1 MALLLGVSSRPVGRE
16 AVNGY
21 CEGLRQRV
29 SGGGEGRGLGFGG
42 GFESGCG
49 GGERGG
55 ERRGVGGFEMAEEEE
70 GVTAEAPAPATVT
83 AAAAAAAA
91 TTAAAATEGHK
102 DASAGIDNMM
112 NALIDKAA
120 LVTKHWK
127 LRPEEAAPPFY
138 LTVRHYSMTKMY
150 ILSISGLLV
159 LVNSKVVYRH
169 TVSRSPGDGSPRP
182 RSSRRRSGGI

>member
-1 MALLLGVSSRPVGRE
+1 VLIGWAVSCTVVCAGR
-16 AVNGY
+16 
-21 CEGLRQRV
+21 
-29 SGGGEGRGLGFGG
+29 
-42 GFESGCG
+42 
-49 GGERGG
+49 
-55 ERRGVGGFEMAEEEE
+55 MAEEEGSVE
-70 GVTAEAPAPATVT
+70 TT
-83 AAAAAAAA
+83 AAAGGAPGTAEVVTTAAAEAAAA
-91 TTAAAATEGHK
+91 TAAAATEGYK

-127 LRPEEAAPPFY
+127 LRPEEADPPFY

-169 TVSRSPGDGSPRP
+169 TVSQSPRDVSP
-182 RSSRRRSGGI
+182 RLARRARHRPLDEPARAFGCI

>member
-1 MALLLGVSSRPVGRE
+1 MCVCVCVQAGT
-16 AVNGY
+16 AA
-21 CEGLRQRV
+21 
-29 SGGGEGRGLGFGG
+29 
-42 GFESGCG
+42 
-49 GGERGG
+49 
-55 ERRGVGGFEMAEEEE
+55 M
-70 GVTAEAPAPATVT
+70 VTETAS
-83 AAAAAAAA
+83 AAAAVAAEK
-91 TTAAAATEGHK
+91 TAESYK

-127 LRPEEAAPPFY
+127 LRPEESDPPFY

-169 TVSRSPGDGSPRP
+169 TVRPHTQARLSGPSNQRPGQDCLPSLPGGGCVCVTRPAMRALCRTRLRTSLRCRSH
-182 RSSRRRSGGI
+182 

>member
-1 MALLLGVSSRPVGRE
+1 MEEDGTAAGAAGE
-16 AVNGY
+16 AGPAAATA
-21 CEGLRQRV
+21 
-29 SGGGEGRGLGFGG
+29 
-42 GFESGCG
+42 
-49 GGERGG
+49 
-55 ERRGVGGFEMAEEEE
+55 AE
-70 GVTAEAPAPATVT
+70 TAAAV
-83 AAAAAAAA
+83 AAAAAEK
-91 TTAAAATEGHK
+91 TAESYK

-127 LRPEEAAPPFY
+127 LRPEVSDPPFY

-169 TVSRSPGDGSPRP
+169 TVSPCGGGGHALGCSRRVQVASDSPRCVP
-182 RSSRRRSGGI
+182 CAGSD

>member
-1 MALLLGVSSRPVGRE
+1 MSGAAVASAAVSAADVVG
-16 AVNGY
+16 AA
-21 CEGLRQRV
+21 
-29 SGGGEGRGLGFGG
+29 
-42 GFESGCG
+42 
-49 GGERGG
+49 
-55 ERRGVGGFEMAEEEE
+55 AEK
-70 GVTAEAPAPATVT
+70 TAESY
-83 AAAAAAAA
+83 
-91 TTAAAATEGHK
+91 K

-127 LRPEEAAPPFY
+127 LRPEVSDPPFY

-169 TVSRSPGDGSPRP
+169 TVSPCGGHALGCSRRVQVASDSPRCVP
-182 RSSRRRSGGI
+182 CAGSD

>member
-1 MALLLGVSSRPVGRE
+1 MWLEMADE
-16 AVNGY
+16 
-21 CEGLRQRV
+21 EGSV
-29 SGGGEGRGLGFGG
+29 ETTPAAGGG
-42 GFESGCG
+42 
-49 GGERGG
+49 
-55 ERRGVGGFEMAEEEE
+55 
-70 GVTAEAPAPATVT
+70 TAEQVT

-91 TTAAAATEGHK
+91 TTAAAAAEGYK

-169 TVSRSPGDGSPRP
+169 TVRQSPVDGSPSQRSP
-182 RSSRRRSGGI
+182 RAAR